1 MLETFPAEGSE
12 LGREG
17 RQLFCPSRSSEI
29 QDHGRWSLATL
40 SLTGGHLWGFA
51 IPDLGDKQL
60 SETSLLPGPGDRCSG
75 AAGSCSSTSSGCEV
89 GRAPPGASGLALPRS
104 GLRLGSPRILTLKEL
119 PPNPLRSSC
128 PPPHSG
134 SVSILPTILRF
145 SCSHLLISFLSL
157 FSNSFRLPL
166 AAPSLFLSL
175 GLPGSLTAAEIGEHV
190 APEWLA
196 LPPLLGDLRQRPEE
210 SRNASALHFALAQ
223 PWARLFPFYWAL
235 LFYPSHFFTWLPYS
249 SFLSV

>member
-40 SLTGGHLWGFA
+40 SLTGDTCGAPRSPTWEINNYQRLPFF
-51 IPDLGDKQL
+51 LGQGIVVQA
-60 SETSLLPGPGDRCSG
+60 LLGVVVPTP
-75 AAGSCSSTSSGCEV
+75 SGCEV

-119 PPNPLRSSC
+119 PPNLLRSSC

-134 SVSILPTILRF
+134 SVSVLPTILRF

-175 GLPGSLTAAEIGEHV
+175 GLPGSLTAAGIGEHV